1 MKNILT
7 KNLLKNITAVLFLFI
22 ILSSVSF
29 SLAVIP
35 SSATSSNSGAP
46 DISQINAD
54 GRGLVPPCAHQDSVT
69 PCTLQDLFQMIKPL
83 RDLLIYG
90 VILIVVGYTIYAGVG
105 LAFYG
110 DVPGYREKL
119 KKIFKNGVIAII
131 ILVVAVSLVFA
142 ALVSFGFNQDILNIL
157 KQIFTFNDFSL
168 FPHALAQ
175 STTTASTS
183 NQYVDLFPRQTFI
196 GLIQKTIKFLISY
209 IVAPIL
215 TIGVIV
221 AGFRFVKAEGNPEEL
236 ASAKKFATWMLIAIA
251 VAVAAPLLLNLILS
265 TIQSIIG

>member
-7 KNLLKNITAVLFLFI
+7 KNLFKNITSVLFLFI
-22 ILSSVSF
+22 ILSSLSF
-29 SLAVIP
+29 SFAQNP
-35 SSATSSNSGAP
+35 TSSNDGAP

-69 PCTLQDLFQMIKPL
+69 PCTIQDLFQMIKPL

-90 VILIVVGYTIYAGVG
+90 VILVVVGYTIYAGIG

-131 ILVVAVSLVFA
+131 ILAVAVSLVFA
-142 ALVSFGFNQDILNIL
+142 ALISFGFNQDILNIL
-157 KQIFTFNDFSL
+157 KQIFTFNDFN
-168 FPHALAQ
+168 FIPHALAQ
-175 STTTASTS
+175 TTTQATTS
-183 NQYVDLFPRQTFI
+183 NQYADLFPQQ
-196 GLIQKTIKFLISY
+196 GLVGTIQKVVKFGINY

-215 TIGVIV
+215 TIGVIW

-251 VAVAAPLLLNLILS
+251 VAVAAPLLLNILLD